1 MRNYILESLSD
12 EELLVIAKNTDIN
25 LLLKPIK
32 QKNKYYAQYIS
43 SLGRPDKKICTC
55 KEKFT
60 FLFCQALIY

>member
-43 SLGRPDKKICTC
+43 SLGRLDKKS
-55 KEKFT
+55 
-60 FLFCQALIY
+60 ALVKKNLPSYSVKP